1 MGHVNH
7 NKVEASVVRQGKDK
21 KMHMTQQREAVY
33 ACIRQAASPMTAMDV
48 FLALKSGGQLV
59 SLSTV
64 YCSLKYFVKKG
75 LVHELQDDQLSKRY
89 KHACPICRGA

>member
-1 MGHVNH
+1 MGLLN
-7 NKVEASVVRQGKDK
+7 NNNMEASVVRQGKNK
-21 KMHMTQQREAVY
+21 KTHMTQQREAVY
-33 ACIRQAASPMTAMDV
+33 ACIRQAASPLTAMDV
-48 FLALKSGGQLV
+48 FLALKSGGQRI

-89 KHACPICRGA
+89 KHACPLCRGA